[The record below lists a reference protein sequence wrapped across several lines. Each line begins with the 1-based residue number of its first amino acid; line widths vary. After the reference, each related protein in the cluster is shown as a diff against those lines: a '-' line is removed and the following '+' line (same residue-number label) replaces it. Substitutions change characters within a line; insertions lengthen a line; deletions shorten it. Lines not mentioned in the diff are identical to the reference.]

1 MWYKVQKIYVWDNL
15 VWPEQSSVYFDFW
28 DWTNSQWTV
37 WPASAAEQWTITKTS
52 TYISFYNGS
61 NNTSNYLSQYP
72 IDWTKDFLLELRC
85 NIPNTSLSYHT
96 VWLIT
101 AQDNNEIGFH
111 TSRESTY
118 RNKIW
123 CQTYDWTTRI
133 IQGWE
138 TNPWTADYFI
148 KKEWNVLT
156 MWRNWVTKYTT
167 SNFSF
172 ANTYYLREA
181 VYRATVTI
189 YTAKL
194 TYL

>member
-1 MWYKVQKIYVWDNL
+1 MWYKVKKIYVWNNL
-15 VWPEQSSVYFDFW
+15 VWPEESSAYFDFW

-37 WPASAAEQWTITKTS
+37 WPASSAEQWTITKTA

-61 NNTSNYLSQYP
+61 SNTSNYLSQYP
-72 IDWTKDFLLELRC
+72 IDWTKNFLLEFNA
-85 NIPNTSLSYHT
+85 NIPNTSLSYHSI
-96 VWLIT
+96 WLVT
-101 AQDNNEIGFH
+101 AQNDNSIDFH
-111 TSRESTY
+111 TNRESTY

-123 CQTYDWTTRI
+123 CETYDWTNRVR
-133 IQGWE
+133 QSWE

-148 KKEWNVLT
+148 KKEWNALT
-156 MWRNWVTKYTT
+156 MWWNWVTKYTA

-172 ANTYYLREA
+172 ASTYYLFEG
-181 VYRATVTI
+181 VYRATATI

>member
-1 MWYKVQKIYVWDNL
+1 MWNKIQKIYIGNQL
-15 VWPEQSSVYFDFW
+15 VRPQNPVLFDFW

-37 WPASAAEQWTITKTS
+37 WPSSSAQQWTITKTS
-52 TYISFYNGS
+52 TYISFYNRN

-72 IDWTKDFLLELRC
+72 IDWTKDFLLEFRG
-85 NIPNTSLSYHT
+85 NIPNTSLSYH
-96 VWLIT
+96 WIWIT
-101 AQDNNEIGFH
+101 TAPGGNNIDFH
-111 TSRESTY
+111 TNRESTY

-123 CQTYDWTTRI
+123 CETYDWTTTVR
-133 IQGWE
+133 QGWE

-156 MWRNWVTKYTT
+156 MWRNWATKYTT

-172 ANTYYLREA
+172 ASTYYLNEW
-181 VYRATVTI
+181 VYRSTATI

>member
-1 MWYKVQKIYVWDNL
+1 MWYKVNNIYVWDNL

-28 DWTNSQWTV
+28 DWTNSVWTV
-37 WPASAAEQWTITKTS
+37 WPDSSEWWTITKTA
-52 TYISFYNGS
+52 TYVSFYDS
-61 NNTSNYLSQYP
+61 SRSSINYLSQYP
-72 IDWTKDFLLELRC
+72 IDWTKDFLLEFNA

-96 VWLIT
+96 VWLTT
-101 AQDNNEIGFH
+101 AQSNNRIGFN
-111 TSRESTY
+111 TNRESTY

-123 CQTYDWTTRI
+123 CETYDWTTTLR
-133 IQGWE
+133 QGWE

-156 MWRNWVTKYTT
+156 MWRNWATKYTT
-167 SNFSF
+167 SSF
-172 ANTYYLREA
+172 PFASTYYLREQ
-181 VYRATVTI
+181 VYRSTLTI